1 MRAVKVTASL
11 FAVVV
16 CLALGAAQAGA
27 LTFTPPAHYRVGSH
41 PADLAT
47 GDLNGDGLPD
57 IAVAVAGSDSAAAD
71 GAVAVLL
78 ATGNGRFAPSAR
90 VPAGDAPRSIAL
102 GDLNGD
108 GALDVVTAG
117 AVDSAGSTTGSVAV
131 LLGRGDGTFVLEGA
145 YPVADVPRDVA
156 VGDLTGD
163 GAADVLTGG
172 ALGPALLAGDG
183 TGGLLPETRLP
194 ADGEC
199 SSVVVED
206 FDRDGHLDV
215 AATRYE
221 WDDYEG
227 FAVLLS
233 DGAGGFL
240 PQQVYQGYL
249 EPNSIA
255 TGDLNGD
262 RLPDLVS
269 LESLDGTGVVQGY
282 LGDGLGVLVRASRTH
297 VDPRLRRS
305 FGFAGLAAG
314 DLSGDGYADVV
325 TTGIEYSDPVGP
337 PLIYV
342 LRGNHD
348 GVYFTPE
355 TLPAGR
361 RAIEIVL
368 DDFNRD
374 KRLDF
379 ATADY
384 EAGSV
389 SVRIKGT
396 LPALVAL
403 SPARGRVGGVVTIT
417 GRQFR
422 KYRGSGEVKFGGVP
436 VTSYLSWSNN
446 AIKVRVPAGTRKGAV
461 NVTVTSII
469 GKSGAKK
476 FLRL

>member
-1 MRAVKVTASL
+1 MRAIKLTASL
-11 FAVVV
+11 FAVAV

-27 LTFTPPAHYRVGSH
+27 LTFTPPAHYRVGIH

-57 IAVAVAGSDSAAAD
+57 IAVAVAGSDSVVGD
-71 GAVAVLL
+71 GSVAILL
-78 ATGNGRFAPSAR
+78 ATGNGRFAPPVR
-90 VPAGDAPRSIAL
+90 VPAGEAPRSIAL

-117 AVDSAGSTTGSVAV
+117 AVEDAGSTADSVGV

-145 YPVADVPRDVA
+145 YPVSDSLFDVA

-183 TGGLLPETRLP
+183 AGGLLPESRLP
-194 ADGEC
+194 ANGQC
-199 SSVVVED
+199 FSVVVED
-206 FDRDGHLDV
+206 FDRDGHLDL
-215 AATRYE
+215 AATRFE

-233 DGAGGFL
+233 DGAGAFL
-240 PQQVYQGYL
+240 PQEVYQGYL

-255 TGDLNGD
+255 AGDLNGD

-269 LESLDGTGVVQGY
+269 LENLDGTGVVQGY

-305 FGFAGLAAG
+305 FDFAGLAVG
-314 DLSGDGYADVV
+314 DLTGDGCADVV
-325 TTGIEYSDPVGP
+325 TTGIEESRPPGP

-342 LRGNHD
+342 LRGHHD

-361 RAIEIVL
+361 RAIEVVL

-396 LPALVAL
+396 LPTLAAL

-422 KYRGSGEVKFGGVP
+422 KHRGSGEVRFGGVP
-436 VTSYLSWSNN
+436 VTSYVSWSNT
-446 AIKVRVPAGTRKGAV
+446 AIRVRVPAGTRKGTV

-476 FLRL
+476 FVRL